1 MSALA
6 DKDVG
11 EEFEFYRDQEH
22 LQPQG
27 PPVRRES
34 GLSEM
39 LPVRLSPALLG
50 SLRERAQGDQRSVS
64 WVVRRAIERHL
75 GASEDVGW
83 LLPEAVLDPVYR
95 PIREGAEALR
105 ILGDALRALMAEPM
119 EPAPDSIAAREME
132 REPELAGQWSPRP
145 VLEVVQDARLK
156 LAYAI
161 EHLDAIRRLS
171 SPPVLFFSAA
181 LIARSVI
188 EGAVR
193 TWWLLDPAID
203 ARARVARGMTERLY
217 GLRQKLTVAK
227 SFTVASSPER
237 SAAVDEVDDAIEH
250 IVVTAEMLAFGVRRD
265 KRGRP
270 TAIEEGRPDAT
281 RLVAELFASHTK
293 TAVVSMTYRLWSAI
307 SHGTGWE
314 TDSFSVTE
322 PGPREEYETVSLVAR
337 PEHLNILMHATCIAT
352 IDAADRLVFYMN
364 ASRSNRWAQARSAVM
379 ATLSN
384 L

>member
-1 MSALA
+1 MRALA
-6 DKDVG
+6 EKDVR
-11 EEFEFYRDQEH
+11 EEYEFYRDQEH

-27 PPVRRES
+27 PPVTRES

-50 SLRERAQGDQRSVS
+50 SLRERARGDQRSVS

-83 LLPEAVLDPVYR
+83 LLPEAVLDPIYR

-105 ILGDALRALMAEPM
+105 VLGDALRALMAEPM
-119 EPAPDSIAAREME
+119 ESAPDSIAAREME
-132 REPELAGQWSPRP
+132 QEAALAGQWSPRP
-145 VLEVVQDARLK
+145 VLEVVQDTRLK

-161 EHLDAIRRLS
+161 EHIDAIRRLS
-171 SPPVLFFSAA
+171 SPPVMFFSAA

-188 EGAVR
+188 EGAAR
-193 TWWLLDPAID
+193 MWWLLDPAID
-203 ARARVARGMTERLY
+203 ARTRVARGMTERLY

-237 SAAVDEVDDAIEH
+237 SAAVDEVTDDIER
-250 IVVTAEMLAFGVRRD
+250 IAATAEGLGFGVRRD
-265 KRGRP
+265 GKGRP
-270 TAIEEGRPDAT
+270 TAIEKGRPDAT
-281 RLVAELFASHTK
+281 RLVAELFASHSK

-307 SHGTGWE
+307 SHGTGWA

-322 PGPREEYETVSLVAR
+322 PGPREDYETVSLVAR

-352 IDAADRLVFYMN
+352 IDAADRVVSYVN
-364 ASRSNRWAQARSAVM
+364 ASRSDGWAQTRSAVL
-379 ATLSN
+379 ATLSK